1 MEMGLWKERQAAA
14 RENGASVAQPVLRG
28 EQHRTMP
35 DRRMVDELTIEE
47 LEQLLIVKRRGARAE
62 RMRRLR
68 EIGRLPAEAAL
79 PHEDLSTIG
88 VGATAGNTLLEL
100 QPVRQRT
107 FDLEP
112 LGGKQKNKKRHERPA
127 PSRLARLR
135 DRLLLALEIGALLGL
150 VTVVAVSLLNLKSL
164 NAQYAEASLLPAP
177 TVTATPVAEGILPSG
192 HTPPEEPGSV
202 PTHLRDLV
210 EGEAPPAVAIPTPG
224 PEAPTRIVI
233 PALKVDALIVE
244 GDSWERLKLGVG
256 HHPGTADPGERG
268 NMVLSG
274 HNDIYGEV
282 FRHLDKLE
290 LGDEVIIYAG
300 EQPYRYL
307 IKAKQIVEPTEV
319 SVLASTTKPVV
330 TLISCYP
337 YMVDSHRIVVIAEL
351 Q

>member
-1 MEMGLWKERQAAA
+1 
-14 RENGASVAQPVLRG
+14 
-28 EQHRTMP
+28 MP
-35 DRRMVDELTIEE
+35 DRRMVEELTIEE
-47 LEQLLIVKRRGARAE
+47 LEQLLIVKRREARAE

-68 EIGRLPAEAAL
+68 EIGRLPTEAAL
-79 PHEDLSTIG
+79 PHEDLSAIG
-88 VGATAGNTLLEL
+88 AEATVRSTLLEM
-100 QPVRQRT
+100 QPVRQRA

-112 LGGKQKNKKRHERPA
+112 LGGRQKNKKQRERPA

-150 VTVVAVSLLNLKSL
+150 VAVVVTSLLNLKSL
-164 NAQYAEASLLPAP
+164 NDQYAEASPLAAA
-177 TVTATPVAEGILPSG
+177 TVTPTPLAGGILPSG

-233 PALKVDALIVE
+233 PATGVDALIVE
-244 GDSWERLKLGVG
+244 GDTWEQLKLGVG
-256 HHPGTADPGERG
+256 HHLGTADPGERG

-282 FRHLDKLE
+282 FRRLDKLE

-300 EQPYRYL
+300 EQPYRY
-307 IKAKQIVEPTEV
+307 IVKAKQIVEPTEV

-337 YMVDSHRIVVIAEL
+337 YMVDSHRLVVIAEL